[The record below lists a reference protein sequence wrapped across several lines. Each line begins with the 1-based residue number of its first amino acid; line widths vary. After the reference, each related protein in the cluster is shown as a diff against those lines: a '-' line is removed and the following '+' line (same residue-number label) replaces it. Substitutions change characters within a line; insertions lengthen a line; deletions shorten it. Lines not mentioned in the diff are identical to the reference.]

1 MFSVVCISH
10 TDGSGGQS
18 VGRTVADRLGYRY
31 VNEQLI
37 LEAARLAGVDPS
49 AIAATE
55 QKQTLVQRLLD
66 AFHEAQESLGA
77 ATFAEG
83 FVVPIASATGFRQG
97 SKDELRSMLRAAI
110 RGVGRQGNSVIVA
123 HAASM
128 ALAGEPGVLRV
139 LVTAPNEIRAKNVAS
154 ETDFS
159 LNSARDRIA
168 EGDEGRRE
176 YLKTFYEIEDEAATY
191 YDLVLNTE
199 VLSAD
204 QATEIIVAT
213 ARLG

>member
-1 MFSVVCISH
+1 
-10 TDGSGGQS
+10 
-18 VGRTVADRLGYRY
+18 
-31 VNEQLI
+31 
-37 LEAARLAGVDPS
+37 
-49 AIAATE
+49 AATE

-83 FVVPIASATGFRQG
+83 FVVPMASAGFRQS
-97 SKDELRSMLRAAI
+97 SKDDLRSMLRAAI

-139 LVTAPNEIRAKNVAS
+139 LVTAPNEIRARNVAS

-176 YLKTFYEIEDEAATY
+176 YLKSFYEIEDEAATY

-199 VLSAD
+199 
-204 QATEIIVAT
+204 
-213 ARLG
+213 